1 MPETL
6 SDVVESPE
14 PELVA
19 TGFDFT
25 EGPVWHSDG
34 HLLFVDGRRRQIIR
48 VEPGGQPEIIRENSG
63 GSNGMTLD
71 LQGRLIICEGSNRQ
85 ITRREADGTYTPI
98 ATSWEGKRLNAVND
112 LVTRSDGTIYFTNP
126 SAGADLDPSD
136 REIEF
141 NGVFRIT
148 ADGDV
153 RVVATDFE
161 FPNGIA
167 FSPDESVLYV
177 SNTRKWMYI
186 KAFDVQ
192 PDGTLVNGRVFA
204 DMGTDPL
211 EAPGQRPEGVMG
223 SLTGVP
229 DGMKVDVKGR
239 VYCTGPGGHWVFD
252 KDGAHIGVITMPE
265 LPANC
270 AWGGAD
276 NQTMFFTA
284 RSSVYSVRMR
294 APGTRIPR
302 SG

>member
-19 TGFDFT
+19 AGFLFT
-25 EGPVWHSDG
+25 EGPVWHPDG
-34 HLLFVDGRRRQIIR
+34 YLLFVDIGRAQIIR
-48 VEPGGQPEIIRENSG
+48 VEPGGEPEIIRENSG
-63 GSNGMTLD
+63 GSNGMTFD

-85 ITRREADGTYTPI
+85 ITRREDDGSYTPI
-98 ATSWEGKRLNAVND
+98 ARSWEGKRLDAVND
-112 LVTRSDGTIYFTNP
+112 LVGRSDGTVYFTNP
-126 SAGADLDPSD
+126 GGGIDPSD
-136 REIEF
+136 RDIEF

-148 ADGDV
+148 PDGDV
-153 RVVATDFE
+153 RVAATDFE

-167 FSPDESVLYV
+167 FSPDESILYV

-192 PDGTLVNGRVFA
+192 PDGTLVNGRAFA
-204 DMGTDPL
+204 DMGVDPP
-211 EAPGQRPEGVMG
+211 EAPGRRPKGVTG

-239 VYCTGPGGHWVFD
+239 VFCTGPGGHWVFD
-252 KDGAHIGVITMPE
+252 KNGNHIGVITMPE

-270 AWGGAD
+270 AWGLPD
-276 NQTMFFTA
+276 NQTMFFTS